1 MTNENTPDSAASV
14 LSAGLGG
21 WVPMSEKVP
30 EPDTVCVVW
39 CRYSRDTKGFATVD
53 TWALQHEDPLGMGG
67 PTIPTCYGWDDNYE
81 SDVLY
86 WMALP
91 AKPDESIDQRWE
103 ETPNVELTGT
113 ASALNAKLGA
123 AGPGED

>member
-1 MTNENTPDSAASV
+1 MGPDVENERTTKPNSAASA

-53 TWALQHEDPLGMGG
+53 TWALQHEDPLCMGG
-67 PTIPTCYGWDDNYE
+67 PTIPTGYGWDDNYVE
-81 SDVLY
+81 DVLY
-86 WMALP
+86 WIALP

-103 ETPNVELTGT
+103 ETPNVEVRR
-113 ASALNAKLGA
+113 
-123 AGPGED
+123 GPTTEGETK

>member
-14 LSAGLGG
+14 LSAWLGG

-67 PTIPTCYGWDDNYE
+67 PTIPTGYGWDDNYE

-103 ETPNVELTGT
+103 ETPNAKLTGVPPT
-113 ASALNAKLGA
+113 DATK
-123 AGPGED
+123 EQ